1 MLNQIVL
8 VGRLTE
14 TPSLENK
21 NGKELSKITLKVPRS
36 FKNEQGEYENDY
48 IDVYLYNQIATN
60 TSNYCKKDDIIGVK
74 GRIQT
79 LTGGENHPDFP
90 KETIVV
96 ADKVTF
102 LSSKSE

>member
-1 MLNQIVL
+1 MLNQVVL

-14 TPSLENK
+14 NPSLENK
-21 NGKELSKITLKVPRS
+21 NGKELLKITLKVPRY

-74 GRIQT
+74 GRVQT
-79 LTGGENHPDFP
+79 TTGGENHPEY
-90 KETIVV
+90 KETIIV
-96 ADKVTF
+96 AEKVTF
-102 LSSKSE
+102 LSSKSD